1 VAAAPLLSALAL
13 LAASIATLPAAAM
26 PVLLAQATDD
36 GGRSIRQ
43 IAPEIVAPPTVDPDE
58 LEREAPRQ
66 PLSELGTAGPPK
78 RRTSARSAVGG
89 SATEPAKPQ
98 VYRPVA
104 AAAGR
109 IESDGL
115 TIILAGIDIL
125 EPEQTCRGVN
135 GDWPCGM
142 VARTA
147 FRYFLRGRALDC
159 DLPDGELPQS
169 LTATCRLGAQD
180 LGAWL
185 VANGWAK
192 VSSTGPY
199 AEEQAQAVEKRRGI
213 FGPRPD
219 PLPQAPV
226 SANETTPVASD
237 GAEAPVSG
245 PPVAEPASPTIER
258 QPLPEPKG
266 LY

>member
-1 VAAAPLLSALAL
+1 MAGALLLSVL
-13 LAASIATLPAAAM
+13 LAAPVSAPPPDGS

-43 IAPEIVAPPTVDPDE
+43 IAPEIVAPPSVDPSE
-58 LEREAPRQ
+58 LERGAPRE

-78 RRTSARSAVGG
+78 RRISARSALGG
-89 SATEPAKPQ
+89 ASTEQAKPQ

-125 EPEQTCRGVN
+125 EPDQTCRGVN

-159 DLPDGELPQS
+159 DLPDGELPER

-219 PLPQAPV
+219 PLPQAPALV
-226 SANETTPVASD
+226 TETAPVAPD
-237 GAEAPVSG
+237 GREAPVAG
-245 PPVAEPASPTIER
+245 PPAAEPASPPIER
-258 QPLPEPKG
+258 QPPPGSKG